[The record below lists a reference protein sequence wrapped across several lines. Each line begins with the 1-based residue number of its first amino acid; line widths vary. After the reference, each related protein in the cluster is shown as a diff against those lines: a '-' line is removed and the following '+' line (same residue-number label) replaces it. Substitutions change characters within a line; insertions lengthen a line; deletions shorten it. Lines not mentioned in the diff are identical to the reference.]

1 MGNFQVE
8 YTITARGRD
17 GKEITINK
25 KRFLTQDLVSDPK
38 EIQGFLEREFQ
49 ETEKASFLNEMQSQ
63 LGEEITETNLR
74 VDRVTELV
82 PTGDDD
88 QM

>member
-8 YTITARGRD
+8 YTITAKGRD
-17 GKEITINK
+17 GKELTINK
-25 KRFLTQDLVSDPK
+25 KRFLTQDLISDPK

-49 ETEKASFLNEMQSQ
+49 ESEKASFLNEMQPQ
-63 LGEEITETNLR
+63 LGEEVTETTIR
-74 VDRVTELV
+74 VSKVTELV